1 MYLNSTKR
9 QNILNLFI
17 DLMNWL
23 EMTIAQITIYA
34 NKQTYQQTGKPCIED
49 KNGRIC
55 AIIKYSRQHG
65 SGLY

>member
-23 EMTIAQITIYA
+23 EMTIAQISIYA
-34 NKQTYQQTGKPCIED
+34 NEHTYQKTGKPCIED
-49 KNGRIC
+49 KNGCIC
-55 AIIKYSRQHG
+55 DICKYSLQHG
-65 SGLY
+65 SGF